1 MTKEEITQMLQI
13 VNVDPRTIEMVQFA
27 YDQGTQYQP
36 PKCNPHP
43 MAPHGFNRQASHSA
57 DRYVCDCEGWD
68 AYQAGREEG
77 VQAMLKH
84 NAPAPYVQL
93 TTTEIVDCA
102 TATYQCDPNDV
113 TENDIKFAR
122 HIERLTLER

>member
-1 MTKEEITQMLQI
+1 MTKDEITQMLQI
-13 VNVDPRTIEMVQFA
+13 VNVDSRTIEMVQFA
-27 YDQGTQYQP
+27 FDQGAQNQQ

-43 MAPHGFNRQASHSA
+43 KAPHGFNRQASHSA

-68 AYQAGREEG
+68 AYEAGREEG
-77 VQAMLKH
+77 VQAMLKY
-84 NAPAPYVQL
+84 NAPAPYVFL
-93 TTTEIVDCA
+93 TATEIVDCA
-102 TATYQCDPNDV
+102 TAVYQCDPNDV

>member
-13 VNVDPRTIEMVQFA
+13 VSADPRTIEMVQFA
-27 YDQGTQYQP
+27 FDQGTQHQQ

-43 MAPHGFNRQASHSA
+43 KAPHGLVRGASYSA
-57 DRYVCDCEGWD
+57 ARYVCECEVWD
-68 AYQAGREEG
+68 PYEAGREDG
-77 VQAMLKH
+77 VQAMLKY

-93 TTTEIVDCA
+93 TATEIVDCA
-102 TATYQCDPNDV
+102 TAVYQCDPNDV